1 MELPALAPDSRA
13 AHGARP
19 KPGTYRGTV
28 TLRPQAVLLD
38 AGGVLVLPDSRV
50 TGPVVRSAGGRT
62 DSATLRRA
70 HYAGMAGMD
79 AARGS
84 FAAYCSA
91 YLVACSTP
99 RAGVADAADELT
111 RQLRHD
117 HWIEVV
123 PGAVEALR
131 RLGGTGVT
139 LAVVSNAGGAI
150 AEMLATAGVCQVGDG
165 PCVVVHAV
173 ADSTVVGSEK
183 PDPAIFRHA
192 LDAIGVAPEDAV
204 HVGDS
209 LHADVGGALAAGVHP
224 IHLDPYDDC
233 PVTVAAHQH
242 VHDLAEVPALL
253 GW

>member
-1 MELPALAPDSRA
+1 M
-13 AHGARP
+13 
-19 KPGTYRGTV
+19 
-28 TLRPQAVLLD
+28 RPQAVLLD

-50 TGPVVRSAGGRT
+50 TGPVVSAAGGRT

-91 YLVACSTP
+91 YLLACSAP
-99 RAGVADAADELT
+99 RDSVPKAAEELAAE
-111 RQLRHD
+111 LRHD
-117 HWIEVV
+117 DWIEVA

-131 RLGGTGVT
+131 RIGATGAT

-150 AEMLATAGVCQVGDG
+150 AEMLATAGVCQVGEG

-173 ADSTVVGSEK
+173 ADSAVVGSEK

-192 LDAIGVAPEDAV
+192 LEAIGVAPEAAV

-209 LHADVGGALAAGVHP
+209 LHADVAGALAAGVHP

-233 PVTVAAHQH
+233 PAAVTTHQH
-242 VHDLAEVPALL
+242 VRDLAEVPALL